1 MNKWHLFLS
10 QHPCLNPSASGEIYS
25 KRRGMPNF
33 AYSLGFAHVS
43 QQLSPSSPSS
53 ERWFDGKWFRI
64 SNMCGPYWVLQC
76 CRTGTERPSYS
87 LSSRPWLKT
96 TSSSVTRIGGPCHPR
111 SSQTMF
117 VRYHSMCLA
126 VNEGYS
132 STTSL
137 LACNLCMT
145 MV

>member
-1 MNKWHLFLS
+1 MALISVTISMSKS
-10 QHPCLNPSASGEIYS
+10 QSLRRNLDKASRYTELA
-25 KRRGMPNF
+25 F
-33 AYSLGFAHVS
+33 SLGFAHVS
-43 QQLSPSSPSS
+43 RQLSRSSLSS

-76 CRTGTERPSYS
+76 GWTGTKRPSHS
-87 LSSRPWLKT
+87 LSSRPWLKA
-96 TSSSVTRIGGPCHPR
+96 TSSSCTWIGGPCHPR

-137 LACNLCMT
+137 LACNLCTT